1 MPAKKNKMK
10 FMVIGSSLE
19 DKEGFQQLLA
29 RTHVEA
35 VMSMCP
41 KEIRMKVLD
50 NALKILKGTAVT
62 K

>member
-1 MPAKKNKMK
+1 MD
-10 FMVIGSSLE
+10 LE

>member
-1 MPAKKNKMK
+1 MKNDEITVSIMD
-10 FMVIGSSLE
+10 LE